1 MGKLFQKIDIEK
13 DKPKKILSPG
23 GRGLRGGG

>member
-1 MGKLFQKIDIEK
+1 MNRKIDIEK
-13 DKPKKILSPG
+13 EKPQELPSPG